1 MSKKKKASSNMQE
14 VQNAAKT
21 LFANIRFMSPDAPIR
36 TIVITSSVP
45 NEGKSVTSHELA
57 CAIATSGQRTLLVEA
72 DMRRRSLANILGVHA
87 QYGVYSVLTNDASI
101 EEAVVSTK
109 VHNLLFLDVEP
120 NIPNPADVISSRS
133 YASLVKRLE
142 ERYDYIVFD
151 TPPVGTFV
159 DAAVLSTLV
168 DGTVL
173 VARPAA
179 VRRDEVR
186 RAYEQ
191 LKKADANVIGT
202 CATFVEGTGS
212 EYYYAYY
219 TESGKRVK
227 PGDVADG
234 PSLPAHASAASSS
247 DCDAAA
253 RGDGLGNHGVEK

>member
-45 NEGKSVTSHELA
+45 NEGKSVTSYELA

-87 QYGVYSVLTNDASI
+87 QHGVYSVLTNDASI
-101 EEAVVSTK
+101 EEAAVPTK
-109 VHNLLFLDVEP
+109 VHNLFFLDVEP
-120 NIPNPADVISSRS
+120 NIPNPADIISSRS
-133 YASLVKRLE
+133 YANLVKRLE
-142 ERYDYIVFD
+142 EHYDYILFD

-173 VARPAA
+173 VVRPGA

-191 LKKADANVIGT
+191 LQKADANVIGT

-234 PSLPAHASAASSS
+234 PSLPAHASVSPSS
-247 DCDAAA
+247 DSDGAV